1 MAGLSP
7 TAKLLIGSL
16 MVIIALGLFLVA
28 QWSSTTTTVPF
39 AVTPAAYDQAM
50 TFLAARGVKYEE
62 EGGRIMV
69 PAERHGELLAGFA
82 EQGGGSE
89 AGIDF
94 TKLVELDSPFETTR
108 QSETKKLIALQNVL
122 GRTISGFRNVKAAT
136 VFISPKPATPLGA
149 SRHVQTA
156 SVHVQMRQGGL
167 TQDQVDS
174 IASMVAGTQ
183 AGLRPENVSVTDGA
197 QSYRTTFG
205 RGAAAGENL
214 EHSLKIAD
222 AVQARIAT
230 LLASI
235 NGVRIAV
242 NPQVVTTERT
252 RTKTEF
258 RDGISIPVSEST
270 QTSETK
276 SATASREPGT
286 VPNAG
291 MALGGGANGGQ
302 TSTERAENRYLSQI
316 PGTRETEIDPTGYAV
331 KIDVGVAM
339 PWSYFVRVWR
349 LRNPSEGGEGG
360 EGAAKE
366 PDEAAIA
373 AVRDEEIARIK
384 KLAASLDGSGEDAV
398 EAVIAECEGMLAA
411 DIANNR
417 AIGSFGADAL
427 CAAVGKPANV
437 PIRVLTHCNTGSI
450 ATAGFGTALGVVRAL
465 RETNRLEHIYC
476 NETRPYNQGARLTA
490 YEIAFEKMPGT
501 LICDSAAAAL
511 MAKGKVDAVVVGAD
525 RVADNGD
532 TANKIGTYN
541 LAVSAKYHDVP
552 FFVAAPLSTLD
563 PSTGKGADIVIED
576 RPASEITHVLGK
588 RVAADGI
595 DVWNPS
601 FDVTPAALIAGI
613 ITEKGVVAKTAGGE
627 FAVGKFVAAAS
638 G

>member
-1 MAGLSP
+1 MQALRRTLELVRSRLAGLTP

-16 MVIIALGLFLVA
+16 MVIVALGLFLVA
-28 QWSSTTTTVPF
+28 QWTSTTTTMPF
-39 AVTPAAYDQAM
+39 AVTPAAYDQAK
-50 TFLAARGVKYEE
+50 TFLAMRGVKYEE
-62 EGGRIMV
+62 EGGRLMV
-69 PAERHGELLAGFA
+69 PVERHGELLAGFA

-122 GRTISGFRNVKAAT
+122 ARTISGFRNVKAAT

-183 AGLRPENVSVTDGA
+183 AGLKPESVSITDGA

-252 RTKTEF
+252 RTTTDFK
-258 RDGISIPVSEST
+258 DGISVPVSEST
-270 QTSETK
+270 QTSEMRGA
-276 SATASREPGT
+276 SPSREPGT

-291 MALGGGANGGQ
+291 MALGGGASGSQ
-302 TSTERAENRYLSQI
+302 TSTERAENKYLSQI

-331 KIDVGVAM
+331 KIDVGVAI
-339 PWSYFVRVWR
+339 PWSYFVRVWK

-360 EGAAKE
+360 EAAAKA
-366 PDEAAIA
+366 PDEAAVA

-384 KLAASLDGSGEDAV
+384 KLVEPLVATDGFADSKKGVV
-398 EAVIAECEGMLAA
+398 EVSWFYDFAEE
-411 DIANNR
+411 
-417 AIGSFGADAL
+417 S
-427 CAAVGKPANV
+427 PA
-437 PIRVLTHCNTGSI
+437 PSI
-450 ATAGFGTALGVVRAL
+450 AAGFGEL
-465 RETNRLEHIYC
+465 
-476 NETRPYNQGARLTA
+476 
-490 YEIAFEKMPGT
+490 
-501 LICDSAAAAL
+501 
-511 MAKGKVDAVVVGAD
+511 
-525 RVADNGD
+525 
-532 TANKIGTYN
+532 
-541 LAVSAKYHDVP
+541 
-552 FFVAAPLSTLD
+552 
-563 PSTGKGADIVIED
+563 
-576 RPASEITHVLGK
+576 VLGSGGGGGGGGEGFSISGGGLLRPIGLGILAIVSLFFMFNIAK
-588 RVAADGI
+588 KASVSEQLPSAEELAGVPPMLDSDGGELIGEADEA
-595 DVWNPS
+595 
-601 FDVTPAALIAGI
+601 TPALEGVELDDDSLRRQQMLDQLNDLANRDPEELSGI
-613 ITEKGVVAKTAGGE
+613 LRRWMR
-627 FAVGKFVAAAS
+627 S
-638 G
+638 QD